1 VETVQWQGI
10 NYLILEFFSFKLFLS
25 FRNCHN
31 GSICLAVGEN
41 PNFGY
46 TNFDTFGYSMLSTF
60 RLLVQDYWENIYF
73 LVCLVF

>member
-1 VETVQWQGI
+1 
-10 NYLILEFFSFKLFLS
+10 
-25 FRNCHN
+25 
-31 GSICLAVGEN
+31 LAVGEN

-73 LVCLVF
+73 LVCLFS